1 MHLSFYM
8 FIYFGKIDLS
18 DTWYFSKKI
27 SSNIWLM
34 LWCQGCILLSW
45 SSEEISAASGIFN
58 CRLQFSWLKIA
69 LCVLVNLLT
78 ILKWQL
84 VAVML
89 KVTAYW
95 LSCGECCHH
104 RIIYLLFVPVM
115 AFWLL
120 PKTAQVA
127 GSVCCWK
134 VYISVSFS
142 YIIYTPRFSVKDV
155 IILSWKNNWQEII
168 KLP

>member
-45 SSEEISAASGIFN
+45 SSEEIYAASGIFN

-78 ILKWQL
+78 ILKWHNWWL
-84 VAVML
+84 WCLKSLPTGSLMVNVAIIWSFIYFL
-89 KVTAYW
+89 CKWWHFGCCQKQHKW
-95 LSCGECCHH
+95 LGVYVVGRCTFLFLSAILFIHPGF
-104 RIIYLLFVPVM
+104 LLRM
-115 AFWLL
+115 
-120 PKTAQVA
+120 
-127 GSVCCWK
+127 
-134 VYISVSFS
+134 
-142 YIIYTPRFSVKDV
+142 
-155 IILSWKNNWQEII
+155 
-168 KLP
+168 